1 MDKFFF
7 CFGQPHTHHHHSP
20 TRSELTHSFPFQ
32 DQQLPPPRSAVS
44 AIPSPF
50 SINAKLVVVSRRN
63 RLFLF
68 FLLWALTLPS
78 RESMGPFHSI
88 LLFAAL
94 FCLLRPLAASDGHAD
109 PLYIGCVQQC
119 EKTGCVGGDR
129 CFQHCKFSSDGKPI
143 DGPWYMHEPLYL
155 RWKQWDCRTD
165 CRYYCMLDRE
175 EERTKLGDKPVKYHG
190 KWPFRRVYGIQEPV
204 AVALSALNLAMQFH
218 GWVSFF
224 ILVYYKLP
232 LGPDKKTYYEYT
244 GLCHIYGI
252 LSMNAWLWS
261 AVFHSRAV
269 ELTEKLDFSSA
280 VALLG
285 FTLILAILRGFN
297 VRDEATRVMISAPLI
312 AFVTTHIMYLNFYE
326 LAYGLNRIVCTAMV
340 VVQLLIW
347 AIWASG
353 SNHPARWKLWAV
365 VVGGGLAMVLE
376 TYDFPPY
383 MGYVDAHALWHA
395 TSIPLTFLWWSF
407 VRDDAEFRTS
417 ALLKKV
423 K

>member
-1 MDKFFF
+1 MALF
-7 CFGQPHTHHHHSP
+7 
-20 TRSELTHSFPFQ
+20 RS
-32 DQQLPPPRSAVS
+32 
-44 AIPSPF
+44 
-50 SINAKLVVVSRRN
+50 LVVFVVLCS
-63 RLFLF
+63 
-68 FLLWALTLPS
+68 FLLS
-78 RESMGPFHSI
+78 VD
-88 LLFAAL
+88 
-94 FCLLRPLAASDGHAD
+94 ASDGDTD
-109 PLYIGCVQQC
+109 PIYKGCVEQC
-119 EKTGCVGGDR
+119 EKSGCVGDR

-155 RWKQWDCRTD
+155 EWKQWDCRTD
-165 CRYYCMLDRE
+165 CRYHCMLARE
-175 EERTKLGDKPVKYHG
+175 EERTKLGETPVKYHG
-190 KWPFRRVYGIQEPV
+190 KWPFRRIYGIQEPV

-232 LGPDKKTYYEYT
+232 LRPDKKAYYEYT
-244 GLCHIYGI
+244 GLWHIYGI

-261 AVFHSRAV
+261 AVFRSRAV
-269 ELTEKLDFSSA
+269 ELTEKLNYSSA

-285 FTLILAILRGFN
+285 FSLILAILRAFN
-297 VRDEATRVMISAPLI
+297 VRDEATRVMVSAPLV

-326 LAYGLNRIVCTAMV
+326 LNYGLNMKVSMLMA

-347 AIWASG
+347 AIWAGVS
-353 SNHPARWKLWAV
+353 SHPARWKLWTV
-365 VVGGGLAMVLE
+365 VVGGVVAMILE

-383 MGYVDAHALWHA
+383 MGYVDAHAVWNA
-395 TSIPLTFLWWSF
+395 ANIPLTFLWWSY